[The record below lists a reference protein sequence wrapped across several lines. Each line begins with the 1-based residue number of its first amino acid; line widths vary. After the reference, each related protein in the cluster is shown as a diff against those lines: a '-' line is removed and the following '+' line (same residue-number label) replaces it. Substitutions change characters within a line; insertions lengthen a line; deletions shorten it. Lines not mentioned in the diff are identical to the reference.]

1 MKLLMLYHIL
11 PVFTELYYQAIMFY
25 SKGIKKGKRNKVKP
39 TVKRSVPVTSK
50 TIAVK
55 TKPAV
60 PPAKKTNTKIDSA
73 RSGNKRADNDATTV
87 DSARPADNNAT
98 KVDSERPA
106 DKRADNENTIVDSA
120 RPADAENMEVEE
132 TCKKKREG
140 RRQKGQVM

>member
-1 MKLLMLYHIL
+1 
-11 PVFTELYYQAIMFY
+11 MFY
-25 SKGIKKGKRNKVKP
+25 SKGIKKGKRNKVKQ

-73 RSGNKRADNDATTV
+73 RSGNKRAVNDATTVDSVRPVDERTDNNATTV
-87 DSARPADNNAT
+87 DSARPAD
-98 KVDSERPA
+98 
-106 DKRADNENTIVDSA
+106 KRADNKNTIVDSA

-132 TCKKKREG
+132 ICKKKREG
-140 RRQKGQVM
+140 RRQKGQVI